1 MHTAV
6 DDGPMGSSNEAGGV
20 MVGHRRRH
28 GEKDIVDSGMGVAGK
43 QSLIVSV
50 KTLWPKWYAAH

>member
-6 DDGPMGSSNEAGGV
+6 DDGPMGSSNEAGGG
-20 MVGHRRRH
+20 MVGHRRQH

-43 QSLIVSV
+43 QSQMS
-50 KTLWPKWYAAH
+50 A